1 MLAGNIFE
9 LIKNI
14 SVVGGNERQ
23 MGQLI
28 SPWLQVEEVRVIG
41 Q

>member
-23 MGQLI
+23 MGQLV
-28 SPWLQVEEVRVIG
+28 SPWLQVENVRVIG